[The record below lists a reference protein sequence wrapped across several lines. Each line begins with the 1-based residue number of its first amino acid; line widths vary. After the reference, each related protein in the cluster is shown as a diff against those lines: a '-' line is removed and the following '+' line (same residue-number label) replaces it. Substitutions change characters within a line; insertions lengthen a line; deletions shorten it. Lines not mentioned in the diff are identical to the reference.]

1 MSSRLV
7 VDGTMRRVGVS
18 PRGEGEGGLVSL
30 HNAEAFFRFVAARS
44 PGGAANVEALLAD
57 YVQVLGRSPDEVAP
71 PPPGLSASELAALR
85 ERTATSSGDSCPV
98 CLSPFRA
105 KKTSVVELPCRH
117 VFCAKCTTKWM
128 ESHTTCPLCRLD
140 CRFVDVTGAGRG
152 GKQALDSAA
161 WLPSPTRPT
170 ASPVPSS
177 PPDCP
182 RPSPPQRAGSAR
194 RRPSIPPPVSPR
206 QWRGTAVVGITPL
219 PGSTAR
225 ESARLARPASAR
237 PVVSTLNMP
246 PRSPRRVGAAPRG
259 PASPR
264 PPTLSPRA
272 APRGVAPLRAR
283 PPPSPRRPE
292 APASP
297 RRHPPPSASSSSRP
311 QQGAWRPRR

>member
-1 MSSRLV
+1 
-7 VDGTMRRVGVS
+7 MRRVGVS

-182 RPSPPQRAGSAR
+182 RPSPSQRAGSAR
-194 RRPSIPPPVSPR
+194 RRPSIPPPVSSR

-225 ESARLARPASAR
+225 ESARACSAGVGAPGRQHPQYAADVAAARC
-237 PVVSTLNMP
+237 
-246 PRSPRRVGAAPRG
+246 AAPRG
-259 PASPR
+259 GVAAAADGLAAR
-264 PPTLSPRA
+264 

-283 PPPSPRRPE
+283 PPPSPRRAE

-297 RRHPPPSASSSSRP
+297 RRHPPPSASSASRP

>member
-85 ERTATSSGDSCPV
+85 ECTATSSGDSCPV

-170 ASPVPSS
+170 ASPTPSS

-182 RPSPPQRAGSAR
+182 HIIVPYTYEQHL
-194 RRPSIPPPVSPR
+194 VC
-206 QWRGTAVVGITPL
+206 
-219 PGSTAR
+219 
-225 ESARLARPASAR
+225 
-237 PVVSTLNMP
+237 N
-246 PRSPRRVGAAPRG
+246 
-259 PASPR
+259 
-264 PPTLSPRA
+264 
-272 APRGVAPLRAR
+272 
-283 PPPSPRRPE
+283 
-292 APASP
+292 
-297 RRHPPPSASSSSRP
+297 
-311 QQGAWRPRR
+311 